1 MFRAATTRVGRF
13 PGLEVTPN
21 QSREKRIDRTAA
33 YDSNQGTA
41 DQRVEA
47 HEYAAGRAGAGGN

>member
-47 HEYAAGRAGAGGN
+47 HEYAAGAGGN